1 MHHQHVD
8 EYTVHN
14 PDIITDVTTTTT
26 ETSHVAPSPKVVEP
40 LAHQV
45 TPDVAVAGPEHVVGE
60 YHTGAYGYGYA
71 PHHAVAAAAY
81 AEPAVG
87 VGYAAPAVGVGYAAP
102 AVGVGYAAPAVG
114 VGYAAGVV
122 APEVA
127 PVHATAAIDPVAAAP
142 VHAALYSPELAH
154 GYYGDYHTAHHAYA
168 HAPHAYASHAYYDQ

>member
-1 MHHQHVD
+1 M
-8 EYTVHN
+8 HN

-26 ETSHVAPSPKVVEP
+26 ETSHVAPRPKIVEP
-40 LAHQV
+40 VAHQV
-45 TPDVAVAGPEHVVGE
+45 TPDVSVAGPEHVVGE

-81 AEPAVG
+81 A
-87 VGYAAPAVGVGYAAP
+87 APAVGVGYAT
-102 AVGVGYAAPAVG
+102 PAVG

-127 PVHATAAIDPVAAAP
+127 PIHAAAVVDPVVAAP
-142 VHAALYSPELAH
+142 VHAAVYSPELAH

-168 HAPHAYASHAYYDQ
+168 HPTYAPHAYYDQ

>member
-1 MHHQHVD
+1 MVHHQHVD

-26 ETSHVAPSPKVVEP
+26 ETSHVAPRPKVVEP

-87 VGYAAPAVGVGYAAP
+87 VGYAAPAVGVGYAA
-102 AVGVGYAAPAVG
+102 
-114 VGYAAGVV
+114 GVV

-127 PVHATAAIDPVAAAP
+127 PVHATAVIDPVAAAP

-168 HAPHAYASHAYYDQ
+168 APHAYASHAYYDQ